1 MKNTMDT
8 NISHHESDK
17 DEMGYV
23 YLDDCEVVLS
33 DSSKD
38 CPDFSN
44 KWMNVPLDNGSSSIS
59 SPEPTT
65 CLHCQ
70 LVLHYSKE
78 IHNQLYMLRN
88 GPRFDGMIQ
97 NVRPLCSC
105 KKRRKSDSVLLL
117 GLALTC
123 QEIGHIS
130 IQSCRIRFF
139 KTQDLS
145 DLSNASKVLRGE
157 MYITFE
163 IPEMTTIRS
172 NKHRP
177 FKRQFVS
184 NSAKLLPPSTQLLF
198 SIMRSD
204 WDYFETFTR
213 HTTNNRK
220 RRTIKHQRR
229 SPRSFFPSKLS
240 LDEVYERIGGAGC
253 ALVNDDDADQK
264 KQQDTTIPTTI
275 GLLDMPNDIL
285 QDHIAV
291 YLKARSLDS
300 LRQSSRDLHRILRS
314 TVPGLKLKLYSH
326 QIKSLTWMRYR
337 ETRCITE
344 GDLVKENER
353 WQRRALDREGDAHRA
368 ASGGASVILCA
379 RNAPDEKVVRISQFN
394 GEEIIVQP
402 NDPLS
407 RNVARGGLLC
417 DDPGLGKTI
426 TVVSLILQTLGLS
439 TEEEEEGRSNDLID
453 ESANKDNDDNDEKIF
468 EAYWKEQ
475 VVQEFRCQ
483 YLNKI
488 VNGFVKQY
496 KDADYF
502 MHPVDPILDH
512 CPDYPD
518 IVKDPICIEDIKRKI
533 INPGYESFAAFESDM
548 VKCFQ

>member
-1 MKNTMDT
+1 MDT
-8 NISHHESDK
+8 NISHHESDR

-23 YLDDCEVVLS
+23 YLDDCEVVLN

-38 CPDFSN
+38 YPDFSN
-44 KWMNVPLDNGSSSIS
+44 KWMNVPLDNGSSSMS

-70 LVLHYSKE
+70 LVLQYSKE

-130 IQSCRIRFF
+130 IQSCRIRFS

-145 DLSNASKVLRGE
+145 NLSNASKVLRGE
-157 MYITFE
+157 MYITFA

-213 HTTNNRK
+213 HTNNRK
-220 RRTIKHQRR
+220 RTINNQRR

-240 LDEVYERIGGAGC
+240 LDEVYERINGAGC
-253 ALVNDDDADQK
+253 ALVNDDVDLK
-264 KQQDTTIPTTI
+264 KQDITIHTKI

-300 LRQSSRDLHRILRS
+300 LRQSCRDLHRILRS
-314 TVPGLKLKLYSH
+314 TVPGLK
-326 QIKSLTWMRYR
+326 
-337 ETRCITE
+337 
-344 GDLVKENER
+344 
-353 WQRRALDREGDAHRA
+353 
-368 ASGGASVILCA
+368 
-379 RNAPDEKVVRISQFN
+379 
-394 GEEIIVQP
+394 
-402 NDPLS
+402 
-407 RNVARGGLLC
+407 
-417 DDPGLGKTI
+417 
-426 TVVSLILQTLGLS
+426 
-439 TEEEEEGRSNDLID
+439 
-453 ESANKDNDDNDEKIF
+453 
-468 EAYWKEQ
+468 
-475 VVQEFRCQ
+475 
-483 YLNKI
+483 
-488 VNGFVKQY
+488 
-496 KDADYF
+496 
-502 MHPVDPILDH
+502 
-512 CPDYPD
+512 
-518 IVKDPICIEDIKRKI
+518 
-533 INPGYESFAAFESDM
+533 
-548 VKCFQ
+548 